1 MQEKLDNAIT
11 KHGPSAREAV
21 SKLIQQGQI
30 MKDYLV
36 PVKDL
41 YLDAHPAKLPGEPL
55 PKPMISFA
63 DIVKESGTVAH
74 LHTNAIQQL
83 ASKLGLPGG
92 FMRNLGESSSF
103 WQRKLMAHTFQRYI
117 DNFDAPDNNLL
128 VRIVGN
134 EVRGILSDKYRR
146 MNMALIFLGFGDIAQ
161 KMGAVMYDGT
171 LGELRG
177 FLEVVIPSV
186 RAVETPNN
194 GTVYMAFGAQ
204 ISSSDFGQGTLSVL
218 GFGMQVWCTNKMTR
232 QTKLRE
238 VHLGKRLEASDMTFS
253 EETYRKDSETV
264 KSMIHDILRV
274 VLSETFINE
283 EIARIQG
290 ASARII
296 DVKHQ
301 IEELPKMG
309 MSKEEA
315 ALVERFMLESDP
327 DQGVYGK
334 PTIWKLQQAITA
346 SAQTYEPVRQREL
359 ELLAGKL

>member
-1 MQEKLDNAIT
+1 MQERLNQAIE
-11 KHGPSAREAV
+11 KHGPSAIQAV
-21 SKLIQQGQI
+21 RALIEQGKI
-30 MKDYLV
+30 MVDHLV
-36 PVKDL
+36 PVNQL
-41 YLDAHPAKLPGEPL
+41 QLDAHPADTENGPL
-55 PKPMISFA
+55 PKPLVSFS
-63 DIVKESGTVAH
+63 DVVKQKGTVAH
-74 LHTNAIQQL
+74 LHANAIQQL
-83 ASKLGLPGG
+83 AGKLKLPGG
-92 FMRNLGESSSF
+92 FMRKLAEGDL
-103 WQRKLMAHTFQRYI
+103 WQRKLMAHTFQRFI
-117 DNFDAPDNNLL
+117 DNFDEPDNNLL

-146 MNMALIFLGFGDIAQ
+146 MNMAPIFLGFGDIAQ
-161 KMGAVMYDGT
+161 QMGAVMYDGT

-177 FLEVVIPSV
+177 FLEVIIPTV
-186 RAVETPNN
+186 RPVVTPNN
-194 GTVYMAFGAQ
+194 GTVYMSFGAQ

-238 VHLGKRLEASDMTFS
+238 VHLGKRLEASDMAFS

-274 VLSETFINE
+274 VLSETFIND

-301 IEELPKMG
+301 IEELPQMG

-315 ALVERFMLESDP
+315 ALVEKFMLESDP
-327 DQGVYGK
+327 EMGIFGK